1 MRIWEYENITCEEP
15 ELFQALTDQGKL
27 CWELTAVIPAQK
39 VIPAKLLGTAPTII
53 TAFLLIFKRDKEAS
67 MMHLK

>member
-1 MRIWEYENITCEEP
+1 MRIWEYENITVEEP

-39 VIPAKLLGTAPTII
+39 IIQPKILGQMPVVI
-53 TAFLLIFKRDKEAS
+53 TAFMLIFKRDKEQS
-67 MMHLK
+67 LMRS